1 MAATDLNT
9 VRSTIEARLAT
20 ELASSPAIPVVFNNM
35 TFDSTAEDTFVQ
47 CITSFGASEY
57 LTMGGTTDS
66 DNNVVGLVL
75 LNIFT
80 EEGLGAGSNFTI
92 CKRLRDLYNRVTV
105 SNVIFDSPV
114 GPEILTSSP
123 EGKFQTQIR
132 ITFNIYEDLQSCQNL
147 L

>member
-1 MAATDLNT
+1 MAAVDLNT

-47 CITSFGASEY
+47 CITSFGAGEY

-75 LNIFT
+75 LNVFT

-132 ITFNIYEDLQSCQNL
+132 ITFNIYEEL
-147 L
+147 

>member
-35 TFDSTAEDTFVQ
+35 AFDSTTEDSFVQ
-47 CITSFGASEY
+47 CVTSFGSGSY
-57 LTMGGTTDS
+57 QTMGNASGTNS
-66 DNNVVGLVL
+66 VVGLVL
-75 LNIFT
+75 LNVFT
-80 EEGLGAGSNFTI
+80 EEGIGAGANFTI
-92 CKRLRDLYNRVTV
+92 CKRLRDLYNRITV
-105 SNVIFDSPV
+105 SSVIFDAPV

-132 ITFNIYEDLQSCQNL
+132 ITFTIYEDL
-147 L
+147 